1 MDLLSSQGD
10 KNLWYLLFDQSNC
23 SQYIM
28 RKSLEFGIAISDK
41 ASEQIYLLED
51 APSISQQPPVGR

>member
-1 MDLLSSQGD
+1 
-10 KNLWYLLFDQSNC
+10 
-23 SQYIM
+23 M

-51 APSISQQPPVGR
+51 APSISQQPPVGRQN